1 MDSLHVWLVLAS
13 VGAAGDM
20 RRPELDVLLVANVH
34 FVDRMSMA
42 MTLGI
47 GLFIIAIGI
56 SATTLPGLRK
66 DQ

>member
-1 MDSLHVWLVLAS
+1 
-13 VGAAGDM
+13 
-20 RRPELDVLLVANVH
+20 
-34 FVDRMSMA
+34 MSMA

-56 SATTLPGLRK
+56 SATTLPGRRK